1 MESQKNSNQE
11 MKNSPKPSKRK
22 SSKNNIARRF
32 SDEQIQ
38 SLESIFKIESKLEP
52 KKKLQLARDLG
63 LQPRQ
68 VAIWFQ
74 NKRARWKSKQIEQ
87 EYKDLR
93 ANYDSLYVQF
103 DDLKREKQSLLMQ
116 LEELNDLVKN
126 LDKVEEGDE
135 LKEYHNNS
143 SNEGM
148 DKDDVI
154 KPDDDDFAKNAA
166 LRTFEKTDDREILRW
181 FEEDEIMSHLESP
194 EKWCDFSKGVL
205 FDHSSGTSSWW
216 EK

>member
-1 MESQKNSNQE
+1 

-22 SSKNNIARRF
+22 SCKNNIARRF

-52 KKKLQLARDLG
+52 KKKLQLATDLG

-93 ANYDSLYVQF
+93 ANYDSLYVKF

-116 LEELNDLVKN
+116 LEELNDLVKT
-126 LDKVEEGDE
+126 LDKVDLTNEE
-135 LKEYHNNS
+135 
-143 SNEGM
+143 M

-154 KPDDDDFAKNAA
+154 KPDDDDRAKNES
-166 LRTFEKTDDREILRW
+166 RTFEKTDDREIFRW
-181 FEEDEIMSHLESP
+181 SEEDEIMSHLESP

-205 FDHSSGTSSWW
+205 FDQSSGTSSWW